1 MLLLVFV
8 PYTLVHAD
16 EFVFKAGAGIQAINK
31 ADSLW
36 AYGKKNIEGIY
47 KKPQSKTMLFPFPLF
62 DARYINKRLNTEY
75 YISTLTEEP
84 GSLSLGIEK
93 DFDDISSIDIY
104 GFYSLMSKEWKNP
117 YLLQRESTNANEYGA
132 KITYE
137 NILRTP
143 IILSYRVAFTDISKD
158 EIGDIYSDLKR
169 NGSSH
174 TVSLGYQQMF
184 SKEFGITPGLSY
196 EKGLFKGKSN
206 GYDSYELFLGCNY
219 KDEVLYL
226 NARLSAKTEQF
237 DKVHPI
243 FQKTRDEKTYE
254 FSTTATISLKPIGFK
269 NYSITAGVAANRTTA
284 NIIFFDKYSIGGYLG
299 AMYQF

>member
-1 MLLLVFV
+1 MLSLAFI

-16 EFVFKAGAGIQAINK
+16 EFVFKAGAGIQVINK
-31 ADSLW
+31 ADCFW
-36 AYGKKNIEGIY
+36 AYGKKNIESIY
-47 KKPQSKTMLFPFPLF
+47 KKPQSKTMLFLFPLL

-117 YLLQRESTNANEYGA
+117 YLLQRESTNANEFGA

-143 IILSYRVAFTDISKD
+143 IILSYMVAFTDISKD
-158 EIGDIYSDLKR
+158 EIDNIYSDLRR
-169 NGSSH
+169 NGSYH
-174 TVSLGYQQMF
+174 TVSMGYQQMF
-184 SKEFGITPGLSY
+184 SKEFSITPGLSY

-206 GYDSYELFLGCNY
+206 SYDGYELFLGCNY
-219 KDEVLYL
+219 KNEVLDL
-226 NARLSAKTEQF
+226 NVRLSTKTEQF
-237 DKVHPI
+237 NKVHPI
-243 FQKTRDEKTYE
+243 FQKTRNEKTYE
-254 FSTTATISLKPIGFK
+254 FSTTATISLKAIGFK
-269 NYSITAGVAANRTTA
+269 NYSITAGATANRTNA
-284 NIIFFDKYSIGGYLG
+284 NIIFFDKHSISSYLG
-299 AMYQF
+299 AIYQF